1 MTKRILPV
9 LCMLALLGV
18 SPRTARADQA
28 PTIFDN
34 AYQGLLVG
42 GLAGTATGYFFARQD
57 GWTSGDWKPLVYGA
71 GIGAIA
77 GSTIGLTLGI
87 VDMAQDKPHRHGYV
101 MRDGLLGAGF
111 GAVVGG
117 LIGGL
122 TAISTKK
129 GEHILL
135 GGSIGVLSGTVLG
148 MTLGIIEGQ
157 KKSRVAIV
165 PVAQA
170 GGAVA
175 FLPGVVGNF

>member
-1 MTKRILPV
+1 
-9 LCMLALLGV
+9 MLALLGV
-18 SPRTARADQA
+18 SPRTAHAGDQA

-57 GWTSGDWKPLVYGA
+57 GWKSSDWKPLVLGA

-77 GSTIGLTLGI
+77 GSAIGLTLGI

-117 LIGGL
+117 LAGGL
-122 TAISTKK
+122 AAISTKH
-129 GEHILL
+129 GENILL
-135 GGSIGVLSGTVLG
+135 GSSIGVLSGTVLG

-157 KKSRVAIV
+157 KKTRAAIV
-165 PVAQA
+165 PVAES
-170 GGAVA
+170 GGSIA
-175 FLPGVVGNF
+175 FLPGVVGTF